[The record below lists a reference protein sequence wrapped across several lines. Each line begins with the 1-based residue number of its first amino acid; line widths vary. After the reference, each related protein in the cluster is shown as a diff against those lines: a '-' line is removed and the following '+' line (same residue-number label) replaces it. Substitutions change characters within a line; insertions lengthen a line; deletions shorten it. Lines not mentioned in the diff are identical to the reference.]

1 LFGDASGL
9 FFSDDWVDTLALS
22 RENFEKNMPTL
33 AQDENSKKFLQFLNG
48 INDEY
53 NVSIWKKKE

>member
-1 LFGDASGL
+1 
-9 FFSDDWVDTLALS
+9 
-22 RENFEKNMPTL
+22 MPTL
-33 AQDENSKKFLQFLNG
+33 AQDENSEKFLQFLNG